1 MILPCLALL
10 LEHDGTFVEENHDL
24 LEGLHE
30 VDVVVAV
37 FLNLLQQDELR
48 LALGTEHS
56 QQGSVLLEQSR
67 GQKVRPGGPFQG
79 CMPVALTRLLSLYP
93 LKRDKMRLHFDSR

>member
-1 MILPCLALL
+1 MK
-10 LEHDGTFVEENHDL
+10 HDDTFVEENHDL

-37 FLNLLQQDELR
+37 LLNLLQQDELR

-56 QQGSVLLEQSR
+56 QQGSILLEQSR
-67 GQKVRPGGPFQG
+67 GEEVRPGGLGPILLESQHHGGSFQG
-79 CMPVALTRLLSLYP
+79 C
-93 LKRDKMRLHFDSR
+93 